1 MRYSILGFNQQKL
14 VELQTSEITLNMTDI
29 LLMDYIQNA
38 LSQPSMIKTMI
49 DNQTYVW
56 LNHGKILQDLPIL
69 NIKENMLRKHFSK
82 LEILNLIKS
91 INLANEHGRGSRT
104 YYTIT
109 DRFESLQFTD
119 EDRTSGKKLPVVDVP
134 AVKNYSCSSGPAVK
148 NYSSNN
154 KLISIDNKLNN
165 DNKLKDNTQKVVEEI
180 KNLYNSHCT
189 NLPKIAK
196 LTDKRIKAIGSLLKK
211 YSIEEI
217 TQVFDIANESDFLM
231 GKNDRGWK
239 ADLDFILRED
249 KFINILEGKYGGHRK
264 INRVSSDM
272 GRTANRMTDDQKKQ
286 LKEDIKNGRAEKY

>member
-1 MRYSILGFNQQKL
+1 M
-14 VELQTSEITLNMTDI
+14 SEERDFKGVWIPKEI
-29 LLMDYIQNA
+29 
-38 LSQPSMIKTMI
+38 
-49 DNQTYVW
+49 W
-56 LNHGKILQDLPIL
+56 LNTELTLLEKIIYTEIDSLDNENHCTAGNEYFAEFCNCSESKVSKAISKLQDLNMIKIL
-69 NIKENMLRKHFSK
+69 SFDGRHRK
-82 LEILNLIKS
+82 ICIIKS
-91 INLANEHGRGSRT
+91 IRQTN
-104 YYTIT
+104 
-109 DRFESLQFTD
+109 
-119 EDRTSGKKLPVVDVP
+119 KKYEADYDKVISINID
-134 AVKNYSCSSGPAVK
+134 
-148 NYSSNN
+148 NN
-154 KLISIDNKLNN
+154 QINKKKELLISKDINN
-165 DNKLKDNTQKVVEEI
+165 SQKVEEI

-264 INRVSSDM
+264 INRISSDM

-286 LKEDIKNGRAEKY
+286 FKEDIKNDRAEKY

>member
-1 MRYSILGFNQQKL
+1 MSEERDFKGVWIPKEIWLTK
-14 VELQTSEITLNMTDI
+14 ELTLLEKVIYTEISSLDNENHCTAGNEYFAEFCNCSESKITRAI
-29 LLMDYIQNA
+29 
-38 LSQPSMIKTMI
+38 SK
-49 DNQTYVW
+49 
-56 LNHGKILQDLPIL
+56 LQDLGMIEVL
-69 NIKENMLRKHFSK
+69 SFDGRHRKICIRQSLRQTMTKSDADYDK
-82 LEILNLIKS
+82 VMS
-91 INLANEHGRGSRT
+91 INIDNNQ
-104 YYTIT
+104 IN
-109 DRFESLQFTD
+109 
-119 EDRTSGKKLPVVDVP
+119 KKKEL
-134 AVKNYSCSSGPAVK
+134 
-148 NYSSNN
+148 
-154 KLISIDNKLNN
+154 LISKDINN
-165 DNKLKDNTQKVVEEI
+165 SQKVEEI
-180 KNLYNSHCT
+180 KNLYNSHCI

-286 LKEDIKNGRAEKY
+286 LKEDIKNDRAEKY

>member
-1 MRYSILGFNQQKL
+1 MSIIKLISNDNYIPVNRDLIKIFGLEETLILG
-14 VELQTSEITLNMTDI
+14 ELCAQYNYWE
-29 LLMDYIQNA
+29 
-38 LSQPSMIKTMI
+38 
-49 DNQTYVW
+49 
-56 LNHGKILQDLPIL
+56 
-69 NIKENMLRKHFSK
+69 KENKLIDDMFYCSSSK
-82 LEILNLIKS
+82 LKE
-91 INLANEHGRGSRT
+91 RT
-104 YYTIT
+104 GLSEYQQRKAI
-109 DRFESLQFTD
+109 ESLKDFGVIETELKGCPAIKYFRILPDQIFSFLT
-119 EDRTSGKKLPVVDVP
+119 TSSKKNKELVTKKLQ
-134 AVKNYSCSSGPAVK
+134 
-148 NYSSNN
+148 SSNN
-154 KLISIDNKLNN
+154 LINNKKEKNELLISKDINN
-165 DNKLKDNTQKVVEEI
+165 SQKVEEI

-211 YSIEEI
+211 YSVEEI

-286 LKEDIKNGRAEKY
+286 LKEDMENGRAEKY